1 MKGVALTL
9 IVVLMVPLAEL
20 KLTPVKD
27 ITGLVE
33 AVLSPANS
41 TIKLKV
47 LWEEIHPVTAWFQTI
62 TFDWDCLWIKYRPA
76 ENEPKKKSERPLA
89 K

>member
-41 TIKLKV
+41 TITLKV
-47 LWEEIHPVTAWFQTI
+47 L
-62 TFDWDCLWIKYRPA
+62 
-76 ENEPKKKSERPLA
+76 
-89 K
+89 